1 MGSHSL
7 PTLGEDD
14 GTIAENLSQRL
25 DPALGEQPGEGE
37 GGEGEGEEGKE
48 GEDPAA
54 RLGAL
59 RKKLLLV
66 LLDHLYLIEIAG
78 GSRAIC
84 FMQVRGAA

>member
-1 MGSHSL
+1 M
-7 PTLGEDD
+7 
-14 GTIAENLSQRL
+14 
-25 DPALGEQPGEGE
+25 
-37 GGEGEGEEGKE
+37 
-48 GEDPAA
+48 A

-84 FMQVRGAA
+84 FMQVIVLLTSGHTFCFGGLRIEDLIFEQL